1 MGPGQPGGGLHL
13 SGRDHGSVGYRVP
26 KEWGSLTDDQRGMG
40 SLAGFKRGSRDGF
53 LAGYGAFVCAVRGCY
68 VCAGGEG
75 REGERNVGAD
85 GGGNVEE

>member
-1 MGPGQPGGGLHL
+1 MG
-13 SGRDHGSVGYRVP
+13 YNVP
-26 KEWGSLTDDQRGMG
+26 KERGSLTDDQRRMG
-40 SLAGFKRGSRDGF
+40 SLDGF

-75 REGERNVGAD
+75 RDGGRNVGAE